1 MVALNHEVTAP
12 SADKIGVKYD
22 PIPPGSYQAEIDDV
36 QVKESNNKPGNSYLE
51 IVWKLDDNQLSTPQ
65 PTQRLVWDKIY
76 LWYDK
81 PNTVSM
87 AKERLSSLGRALGM
101 TTIAD
106 TDHLWQKRATLEIDI
121 QTDNPQYNEVKSYG
135 PANAPAATP
144 AAAAQSYEA
153 APTPAPAQTE
163 APLQPTAPATDAR
176 PWNA

>member
-12 SADKIGVKYD
+12 SDGTLDKKYD
-22 PIPPGSYQAEIDDV
+22 PVPPGSYVAEIDDV
-36 QVKESNNKPGNSYLE
+36 QVVESKNKPGNSYLQL
-51 IVWKLDDNQLSTPQ
+51 VWKLESG
-65 PTQRLVWDKIY
+65 RLVWDKIY

-106 TDHLWQKRATLEIDI
+106 TDHLLQKRATLEIDI
-121 QTDNPQYNEVKSYG
+121 QTDNPEYNEVTGYS
-135 PANAPAATP
+135 PANAPAVAP
-144 AAAAQSYEA
+144 AVAAQSYEA
-153 APTPAPAQTE
+153 APAPAQTE

>member
-12 SADKIGVKYD
+12 SADTSDNKYD
-22 PIPPGSYQAEIDDV
+22 PVPPGSYVAEVDDV
-36 QVKESNNKPGNSYLE
+36 QVVESNNKPGNSYLQL
-51 IVWKLDDNQLSTPQ
+51 VWKLESG
-65 PTQRLVWDKIY
+65 RLIWDKIY

-81 PNTVSM
+81 PNTVTM
-87 AKERLSSLGRALGM
+87 AKERLSELGRALGM

-121 QTDNPQYNEVKSYG
+121 QTNNPQYNEVKGYG
-135 PANAPAATP
+135 PADAPAASA

-153 APTPAPAQTE
+153 APVPAPAPAQTE

-176 PWNA
+176 PWDA